1 MHLTWDLRGS
11 SVKKSR
17 KKMLK
22 VYTYK
27 PCSTCRNATNWLRAN
42 GVNFEELPIRETPP
56 NMDELKT
63 MLSANEGQTRSILN
77 TSGQDYRALGLKDK
91 LDAMDVNAV
100 FHLLTQNGNLIK
112 RPFAID
118 ADRGICLVGFR
129 EEKWKQAFGL

>member
-11 SVKKSR
+11 SVKK
-17 KKMLK
+17 KPQEMLK

-63 MLSANEGQTRSILN
+63 MLSASEGQTRSILN

-129 EEKWKQAFGL
+129 KEKWKQAFGL

>member
-1 MHLTWDLRGS
+1 
-11 SVKKSR
+11 
-17 KKMLK
+17 MLK

-42 GVNFEELPIRETPP
+42 SIDFEELPIRETPP

-63 MLSANEGQTRSILN
+63 MLSACEGQMRSILN

-91 LDAMDVNAV
+91 LDAMDANAV
-100 FHLLTQNGNLIK
+100 LHQLTQNGNLIK

-118 ADRGICLVGFR
+118 AEHGLFLVGFR
-129 EEKWKQAFGL
+129 EEKWKQAFAVK